1 MGVNSDAAAVYG
13 HKLSTVVP
21 GSVSGE
27 TVVHEL
33 ADMDLVMKLHYVRTV
48 YYFQQSETV
57 DGLTI
62 VDLKKPMF
70 RWLTSYYPVTGR
82 IRRTEAGRPLVKC
95 NDCGVRIVEAN
106 CCRTLEEWLQVPHS
120 ARWRPLVPDKVL
132 GPDLR
137 FSPMVYVQVI
147 LSLTYLNVSSYSSMT
162 SGLYLLIPRFIIFF
176 SCGLV
181 FSCEQFTK
189 FQCGG
194 MAIGYSW
201 SHVLGDPVAGTN
213 CINLWGQL
221 LAGNPPPKSLLPH
234 SARTPTARPARQPPV
249 SATPLS
255 VKQVEPVG
263 DLWLIADACKMATDS
278 ITITE
283 SRLKHLQSEKL
294 NGVRA
299 FEMISALFWHCL
311 GSVRRG
317 DREPRVVTICRHK
330 PRAKKCAELSNEQ
343 MISTVSTSHASAA
356 DLDLAELALL
366 VSKQKVDETTLVEES
381 IDGDGGKPDFVVY
394 GANLTFVD
402 MEGVDLSGLD
412 IKGEKPVQVDS
423 VIDGVGD
430 EGAVLVFPQGAD
442 AGGGSKG
449 AAAVL
454 ILPEDQILKLREV
467 LKREFDI
474 A

>member
-137 FSPMVYVQVI
+137 FSPMVYVQ
-147 LSLTYLNVSSYSSMT
+147 
-162 SGLYLLIPRFIIFF
+162 
-176 SCGLV
+176 
-181 FSCEQFTK
+181 FTK

-255 VKQVEPVG
+255 VKQVEPAG

-294 NGVRA
+294 NSVPA

-311 GSVRRG
+311 ASVRRG
-317 DREPRVVTICRHK
+317 GREPRVVTICRHK

-343 MISTVSTSHASAA
+343 MISTVSTSHASPA

-449 AAAVL
+449 PAAVL

-467 LKREFDI
+467 LKREFDM